1 MHVKGRVGHKNMK
14 FASMRKSM
22 IIPLFVAVLF
32 CSCMSETAKQT
43 IEGYNE
49 VFEQTKTLENLLRNE
64 DLSILSGKKLIELYD
79 TGNELYYEYNPM
91 DLKEEQRVACEALK
105 ERVAKLRVEIVN
117 KAKSQVS
124 NFRVTPWTTGD
135 KLFEKTEVFPVY
147 LKRGEKLHWTFIA
160 QKPMNVK
167 VSDYNSRATLKTYNG
182 RHLVEDSLTIEHDA
196 IYLVEVNPLGTQYI
210 DMDINYRV
218 TEMARLAEVTPI
230 KAEQVECNKGD
241 YGAVAVPGVS
251 MRKAFEE
258 PRKFTLRGQM
268 KAFFSGSAIALVP
281 VQIPAGATDVLYS
294 MRIDTDEYDRS
305 EDGKFHENLNASY
318 KKVKFLGLPLYEKE
332 RSSGLLNALLEDNR
346 PKRDEDAYC
355 NMYVFRNQTQAKQF
369 QDGTKPA
376 SELNYDVDYSTLGTQ
391 SCNGRIPTKGSKT
404 IYLGFENE
412 RMRYAN
418 YLWVEAE
425 VIVPNTVYY
434 TTKYSVE

>member
-1 MHVKGRVGHKNMK
+1 MTRENTMK
-14 FASMRKSM
+14 S
-22 IIPLFVAVLF
+22 LFLSSLIALSLS
-32 CSCMSETAKQT
+32 SCMSEMAKQT
-43 IEGYNE
+43 LEGYNK
-49 VFEQTKTLENLLRNE
+49 VFEQTTTLENLVRNV
-64 DLSILSGKKLIELYD
+64 DLSTFSGKELIELYN

-91 DLKEEQRVACEALK
+91 DLKEEQRIACEALK
-105 ERVAKLRVEIVN
+105 ERVAKLRVEIVS
-117 KAKSQVS
+117 KAKAQVP

-135 KLFEKTEVFPVY
+135 KLFEKTEVFPIY
-147 LKRGEKLHWTFIA
+147 LKRGEKLYWEFIA

-167 VSDYNSRATLKTYNG
+167 VSDYNSRATLKTFTG
-182 RHLVEDSLTIEHDA
+182 RHLVEDSLIIEHDA

-210 DMDINYRV
+210 DMDINYKV
-218 TEMARLAEVTPI
+218 TDMARLAAVTSI
-230 KAEQVECNKGD
+230 KAEQVECSKGD

-294 MRIDTDEYDRS
+294 MRIDTDEHDRS

-355 NMYVFRNQTQAKQF
+355 NMYVFRNQSLAKQF
-369 QDGTKPA
+369 QDGTKMA

-391 SCNGRIPTKGSKT
+391 SCNGRIPAKGAKT

-425 VIVPNTVYY
+425 VVVPNTVYY
-434 TTKYSVE
+434 TTQYRVK

>member
-1 MHVKGRVGHKNMK
+1 MK
-14 FASMRKSM
+14 LVNTTKRLILPS
-22 IIPLFVAVLF
+22 LVALLF
-32 CSCMSETAKQT
+32 CGCISETAKQT
-43 IEGYNE
+43 IEDYNR
-49 VFEQTKTLENLLRNE
+49 VLEKVQ
-64 DLSILSGKKLIELYD
+64 ILERMVSTANFNTFSGEEIVELYSVAS
-79 TGNELYYEYNPM
+79 ELYYDYNPM
-91 DLKEEQRVACEALK
+91 DLKEEQKRACEELK
-105 ERVAKLRVEIVN
+105 ERVAKLRVEIPE
-117 KAKSQVS
+117 KAKAQVA
-124 NFRVTPWTTGD
+124 NFKITPWTTGD

-147 LKRGEKLHWTFIA
+147 LKRGEMLRWTFIA

-167 VSDYNSRATLKTYNG
+167 VSNYNSRTTLKTYTG
-182 RHLVEDSLTIEHDA
+182 RHLVEDSLAIEHDA

-210 DMDINYRV
+210 DMDVNYKIV
-218 TEMARLAEVTPI
+218 DIARLTGATPI
-230 KAEQVECNKGD
+230 KQEQVECNKGD
-241 YGAVAVPGVS
+241 FDAVAVQGVS

-258 PRKFTLRGQM
+258 PRKFTLRGQV

-281 VQIPAGATDVLYS
+281 IQIPAGATDVLYS
-294 MRIDTDEYDRS
+294 MRIDTDEHDRS

-355 NMYVFRNQTQAKQF
+355 NMYVFRNQAQAKQF
-369 QDGTKPA
+369 QDGTKMA

-391 SCNGRIPTKGSKT
+391 SCNGRIPAKGAKT

>member
-1 MHVKGRVGHKNMK
+1 
-14 FASMRKSM
+14 MRYVNTIKS
-22 IIPLFVAVLF
+22 IILPSFILLLLS
-32 CSCMSETAKQT
+32 SCMSEMAKQT
-43 IEGYNE
+43 LEGYNK
-49 VFEQTKTLENLLRNE
+49 VFEQTTTLENLVRNV
-64 DLSILSGKKLIELYD
+64 DLSTFSGKELIELYN

-91 DLKEEQRVACEALK
+91 DLKEEQRIACEALK

-117 KAKSQVS
+117 KAKAQVP

-135 KLFEKTEVFPVY
+135 KLFEKTEVFPIY
-147 LKRGEKLHWTFIA
+147 LKRGEKLYWEFIA

-167 VSDYNSRATLKTYNG
+167 VSDYNSRATLKIFTG
-182 RHLVEDSLTIEHDA
+182 RHLVEDSLIIEHDA

-210 DMDINYRV
+210 DMDINYKV
-218 TEMARLAEVTPI
+218 TDMARLTTVTPV

-305 EDGKFHENLNASY
+305 EDGKFHEKLNASY
-318 KKVKFLGLPLYEKE
+318 KKIKFLGLPLYEKE

-355 NMYVFRNQTQAKQF
+355 NMYVFRSQSLAKQF
-369 QDGTKPA
+369 QDGAKAA

-391 SCNGRIPTKGSKT
+391 SCNGRIPAKGSKT

-412 RMRYAN
+412 RMRYTN

-425 VIVPNTVYY
+425 VIVPTTMYY